1 MPAAYAHY
9 AFGNRV
15 LPLLPEHLKVM
26 IEGDE
31 RCHALY
37 NLGVQGPDFFY
48 FYRLW
53 LPFNPVIS
61 IGIQMH
67 HAPAEPF
74 FLSAR
79 EELKKD
85 MDPALYSY
93 ICGLITHFALDSSCH
108 PYILERM
115 KRSGAT
121 HHEIESEFDRMLMVQ
136 DAKNPFTLN
145 PTDYCDS
152 SIEAAKTA
160 ARLFPQV
167 TPQQIREAIRAM
179 KLARGILRSNWL
191 PKRVV
196 LYNLTRLFQVKGMM
210 LTESVRPNCLM
221 SNQELYAIME
231 KCEPVAARLIKNFDE
246 TLYSGAPLSKRFKR
260 NYETRQRYK

>member
-9 AFGNRV
+9 TFGNRV

-26 IEGDE
+26 IDGDTE
-31 RCHALY
+31 CRALY

-48 FYRLW
+48 FYRIW

-67 HAPAEPF
+67 HAPAAPF
-74 FLSAR
+74 FEKAQ
-79 EELKKD
+79 EILKKD
-85 MDPALYSY
+85 FDPALYAY

-108 PYILERM
+108 PYILDRM

-121 HHEIESEFDRMLMVQ
+121 HHEIESEFDRMLMLK
-136 DAKNPFTLN
+136 DAKNPFTHN
-145 PTDYCDS
+145 PADYCDTS
-152 SIEAAKTA
+152 LRSAEKI

-167 TPQQIREAIRAM
+167 SPKQIQEAIRTM
-179 KLARGILRSNWL
+179 KISRGILRSNWL

-221 SNQELYAIME
+221 SNRELYEIM
-231 KCEPVAARLIKNFDE
+231 KKSLPLAAKLIENFDE
-246 TLYSGAPLSKRFKR
+246 TLYSGAPLSKRYKR
-260 NYETRQRYK
+260 NYETLQRYK